1 LPQRQGLRTVA
12 RFCNRARRLVIDTA
26 VIQVKPGIGDTI
38 WHLPFLRTI
47 AAASPGGQVI
57 FFAPPS
63 SHAAELLALEPSVA
77 ETVYFAHGGNELQ
90 RGLRMLRLAGLLRRY
105 RFRRVWIL
113 DRTLRPAIAAWL
125 AGIPERI
132 GLGLGRQRLLITN
145 DGIDDKHFHDFPID
159 WLKIL
164 MLKQNLSLVS
174 TEPGLHVPDDA
185 LQAVDARFGSL
196 PRPWLVVGLGASHP
210 SKDWPDSHWLAFFR
224 LLRGIDGTVFVV
236 GGPKWQARAGRLLAE
251 SDSRAIDACDLQV
264 MQSAA
269 LLKRA
274 DLYAGPDS
282 GALNLAAAVG
292 TEGIGLF
299 GMTPSL
305 RYTRFIHVLRA
316 DESSLAPLERIAPE
330 RLFAEVVSRLRAK
343 AAAR

>member
-1 LPQRQGLRTVA
+1 LPLGHGLRTVA
-12 RFCNRARRLVIDTA
+12 RFCNSARRLVIDTA

-47 AAASPGGQVI
+47 AAASLGGQVV
-57 FFAPPS
+57 FFAPPTS
-63 SHAAELLALEPSVA
+63 LAAELLSMEPTVA

-90 RGLRMLRLAGLLRRY
+90 RGIRMLRLARLLRRY
-105 RFRRVWIL
+105 HFRQVWIL
-113 DRTLRPAIAAWL
+113 DRTVRPAIAARL

-132 GLGLGRQRLLITN
+132 GLGLGRQRRWITN
-145 DGIDDKHFHDFPID
+145 EGIEDEHFHDFPID

-164 MLKQNLSLVS
+164 MLKQNLSLSS
-174 TEPGLHVPDDA
+174 TEPCLRLPDEA
-185 LQAVDARFGSL
+185 LQTIDARFGALS
-196 PRPWLVVGLGASHP
+196 RPWLVVGLGASHP
-210 SKDWPDSHWLAFFR
+210 SKDWPDSHWLGFFR
-224 LLRGIDGTVFVV
+224 LLRGIEGTVFVV
-236 GGPKWQARAGRLLAE
+236 GGPNWQARADRLLTE
-251 SDSRAIDACDLQV
+251 SGSSAINACDLPV

-282 GALNLAAAVG
+282 GPLNLAAAVG
-292 TEGIGLF
+292 TEGVGLF

-316 DESSLAPLERIAPE
+316 DETGMAPLERIAPE
-330 RLFAEVVSRLRAK
+330 RLFAEIVPRLQEK
-343 AAAR
+343 AAAL